1 MITKAVAGQLLP
13 VYGTGQ
19 NVRDWLHVEDH
30 CRAVDRIVRRGVVG
44 GTYNVGGLN
53 EWANIDIVRLICDL
67 LDRKRPRS
75 QGSYREL
82 IGLVPDRP
90 GHDLRYAIDA
100 GRLRSELGWSPQY
113 TFETGLDKT
122 IDWYLANGAWLA
134 AIAKAKY
141 QGQRLGLPEAQGER
155 EA

>member
-1 MITKAVAGQLLP
+1 
-13 VYGTGQ
+13 
-19 NVRDWLHVEDH
+19 
-30 CRAVDRIVRRGVVG
+30 
-44 GTYNVGGLN
+44 
-53 EWANIDIVRLICDL
+53 
-67 LDRKRPRS
+67 
-75 QGSYREL
+75 
-82 IGLVPDRP
+82 
-90 GHDLRYAIDA
+90 
-100 GRLRSELGWSPQY
+100 LGWSPQY